1 MFTNVGMTDRFLRLL
16 LASGLLYLGL
26 FNYSHSALGIGLDVA
41 GAVALLT
48 GLIGFCGLYRLLG
61 INTSQSRENS

>member
-16 LASGLLYLGL
+16 LSSGLFYVGLYS
-26 FNYSHSALGIGLDVA
+26 YSSSALGIGLAMA

-48 GLIGFCGLYRLLG
+48 GLTGFCGLYRLLR
-61 INTSQSRENS
+61 INTSQSGQKS